1 MIEKDWSMVFDE
13 IWDGIMIRKM
23 WREVETRVR
32 DWKLLCFEEWLLLE
46 RIFNEYVIR
55 NRFVKRKNRSESS
68 IIFEFQ
74 KFNRKILLVSIF
86 VLAACSLEQSVYQT
100 FLTDYFE
107 IFTESLIVI
116 AIVIWIPVQRLQTR
130 RLKLIPRKQ
139 GCNKG
144 SPP

>member
-1 MIEKDWSMVFDE
+1 M
-13 IWDGIMIRKM
+13 
-23 WREVETRVR
+23 
-32 DWKLLCFEEWLLLE
+32 E

-55 NRFVKRKNRSESS
+55 NRFVKRKNRSKSS

-116 AIVIWIPVQRLQTR
+116 AIII
-130 RLKLIPRKQ
+130 
-139 GCNKG
+139 
-144 SPP
+144 

>member
-1 MIEKDWSMVFDE
+1 M
-13 IWDGIMIRKM
+13 
-23 WREVETRVR
+23 
-32 DWKLLCFEEWLLLE
+32 E

-116 AIVIWIPVQRLQTR
+116 AIII
-130 RLKLIPRKQ
+130 
-139 GCNKG
+139 
-144 SPP
+144 

>member
-1 MIEKDWSMVFDE
+1 MVFDE

-23 WREVETRVR
+23 WREVETC
-32 DWKLLCFEEWLLLE
+32 DGIGNCCFEEWLLLE

-116 AIVIWIPVQRLQTR
+116 AIIIWIPVQRLQTR